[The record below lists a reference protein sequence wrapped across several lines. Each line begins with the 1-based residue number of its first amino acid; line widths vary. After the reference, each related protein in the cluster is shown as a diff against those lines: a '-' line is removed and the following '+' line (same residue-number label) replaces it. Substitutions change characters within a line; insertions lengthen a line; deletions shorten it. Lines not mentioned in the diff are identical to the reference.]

1 MPLSLPANFPFLIS
15 QMTSHL
21 IEKAKTALLL
31 SITTVIHVKL
41 ESIRIITFEYLL
53 KTVLLTSCHGRY
65 SLSLFF
71 SPKASKLVSWIDFT
85 DAHKATN
92 KLKSVANHTRDL
104 VWCVHTWKDLDVT
117 AVRVARTVH
126 VVEWN
131 GNPTVCSPSRVRFWL
146 VCVNHKPRR
155 CTRCLNGFICG
166 RFHA

>member
-1 MPLSLPANFPFLIS
+1 MSLRSVFNVPSFSDESSVLPRTLFSLKHPQCSSNMFCVSQAHISFPIS

-41 ESIRIITFEYLL
+41 ESIRIITFEYYLL

-71 SPKASKLVSWIDFT
+71 SPIASKLVSLIDFT

-92 KLKSVANHTRDL
+92 KLKTVANHTRDL
-104 VWCVHTWKDLDVT
+104 V
-117 AVRVARTVH
+117 
-126 VVEWN
+126 
-131 GNPTVCSPSRVRFWL
+131 
-146 VCVNHKPRR
+146 
-155 CTRCLNGFICG
+155 
-166 RFHA
+166 